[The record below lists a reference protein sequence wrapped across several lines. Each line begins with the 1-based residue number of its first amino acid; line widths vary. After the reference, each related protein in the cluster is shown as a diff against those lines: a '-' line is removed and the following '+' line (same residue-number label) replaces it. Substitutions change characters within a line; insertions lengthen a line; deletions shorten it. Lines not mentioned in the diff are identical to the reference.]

1 MKYYNRDNYER
12 NLESYQVPEYFTKG
26 ARNEF
31 VYGFIVGAVI
41 GSALGLVSISKS
53 RSSNKD
59 VPENKEQFKSNI
71 VAQSEQ
77 EQQDAENKLAGLKST
92 IADSQKNNT
101 EVTDKELAAQKVAIQ
116 REASDNELANMSPE
130 AQELQ
135 EAKSENNN
143 DNAVSS
149 DLSTEHIDPDVKP
162 TEDELGAQ
170 QDAIKEET
178 SDNTDVD
185 ANSKTGS
192 TQSDGINGKTAAAT
206 AGGAIAAGGLASA
219 AQNKKE
225 ALNNNSEVSEN
236 TSKLI
241 NEDDKPKQSDK
252 NAPNLVTQEA
262 TTESSSYG
270 NYKSEIASTGTVTAS
285 GLALAANNKQK
296 AINNNQNIAENTA
309 NLLIPESPKQAKY
322 QSVPNLITPNIGNA
336 VESTDKVD
344 NSADKNNKKAITTE
358 IPKPTSAEQRIKQTH
373 KTVSFKDGI
382 IVHENASRN
391 LSEQSVAQGSTS
403 NTKQKDKKIST
414 KSNDGIINHDE
425 SQTTSKVA
433 NSTQSNSSENK
444 SSKKTYTKNRT
455 QMNKTEKAESKIDKR
470 TFND

>member
-53 RSSNKD
+53 RSSNKN
-59 VPENKEQFKSNI
+59 VPDNKEQFKSNI

-92 IADSQKNNT
+92 ITESQKNNT
-101 EVTDKELAAQKVAIQ
+101 EVTDEELAAQKVAIQ
-116 REASDNELANMSPE
+116 KEVSDNDLANMSPE
-130 AQELQ
+130 AQEQQ
-135 EAKSENNN
+135 EAKSGNNN
-143 DNAVSS
+143 DDVASNN
-149 DLSTEHIDPDVKP
+149 LSTEHIDPDAKP
-162 TEDELGAQ
+162 TEYEINAQ

-178 SDNTDVD
+178 SDNSD
-185 ANSKTGS
+185 ANTNFTDDSA
-192 TQSDGINGKTAAAT
+192 QNEGINGKTAAAT

-225 ALNNNSEVSEN
+225 AINNDSEVSEN
-236 TSKLI
+236 TSKLT
-241 NEDDKPKQSDK
+241 NEDNKPKQSDK
-252 NAPNLVTQEA
+252 AAPKLVTQE
-262 TTESSSYG
+262 TTNESSSHDG
-270 NYKSEIASTGTVTAS
+270 GKSTAVITGTVTAS

-296 AINNNQNIAENTA
+296 AINNNQSIAENTA
-309 NLLIPESPKQAKY
+309 NLLVPESPKQAKHH
-322 QSVPNLITPNIGNA
+322 SVPTLITPNVGNA

-344 NSADKNNKKAITTE
+344 NSADKSNKKATTTE
-358 IPKPTSAEQRIKQTH
+358 ISKPTAAEQRVKQTH
-373 KTVSFKDGI
+373 KTVTFKDGI
-382 IVHENASRN
+382 IVHENATRN
-391 LSEQSVAQGSTS
+391 LSEQSVGQSSAKQ
-403 NTKQKDKKIST
+403 NTNNSST

-425 SQTTSKVA
+425 AQTTEKKTKPTKSK
-433 NSTQSNSSENK
+433 ST
-444 SSKKTYTKNRT
+444 KKTYTKNRP

>member
-53 RSSNKD
+53 RSSNKN

-101 EVTDKELAAQKVAIQ
+101 EVSDKELAAQKVAIQ
-116 REASDNELANMSPE
+116 KETSDNELANMSPE
-130 AQELQ
+130 AQEQQ
-135 EAKSENNN
+135 EAKNENNK
-143 DNAVSS
+143 DDVVSG
-149 DLSTEHIDPDVKP
+149 DLSTEHIDPDAEP
-162 TEDELGAQ
+162 TEDEVSAQ

-178 SDNTDVD
+178 SDNTDAEV
-185 ANSKTGS
+185 TS
-192 TQSDGINGKTAAAT
+192 TADSAKNEGINGKTAAAT

-241 NEDDKPKQSDK
+241 NEEDRPKESAK

-262 TTESSSYG
+262 TTESPSYD
-270 NYKSEIASTGTVTAS
+270 NDKSEVASSGAVSAS
-285 GLALAANNKQK
+285 DLALAANNKQQ
-296 AINNNQNIAENTA
+296 AINNNQNIADNTA
-309 NLLIPESPKQAKY
+309 NLLIPESLKQAKH
-322 QSVPNLITPNIGNA
+322 QSVPNLITPNIENA

-344 NSADKNNKKAITTE
+344 NSADKNNKKATATE
-358 IPKPTSAEQRIKQTH
+358 IPKPTAAEQRVTQTH

-403 NTKQKDKKIST
+403 NTTQKDKKAST
-414 KSNDGIINHDE
+414 ESNDGIINHDE

-433 NSTQSNSSENK
+433 NSTKNNSSKNK